1 MTRYRTKVIRQGIGK
16 LVNDLDRLNAEFD
29 SLLKNRSKL
38 DPRTRDPGDLARAS
52 RRIHRMCALSH
63 VIRALEY
70 RIATARELLSYGI
83 ERRFQFRRR
92 LHVRENGGKK
102 RYDFWKI

>member
-1 MTRYRTKVIRQGIGK
+1 
-16 LVNDLDRLNAEFD
+16 
-29 SLLKNRSKL
+29 
-38 DPRTRDPGDLARAS
+38 
-52 RRIHRMCALSH
+52 MCALSH